1 MLHGWDAERLH
12 DAIRRGHAGSQG
24 AGVQASG
31 DVHATERAGDEP
43 QSIELEILRGGY
55 GGTHWNGARYEQ
67 FEQME
72 IPMSEMKVR
81 WEKEL

>member
-1 MLHGWDAERLH
+1 M
-12 DAIRRGHAGSQG
+12 
-24 AGVQASG
+24 
-31 DVHATERAGDEP
+31 
-43 QSIELEILRGGY
+43 
-55 GGTHWNGARYEQ
+55 HWNGARYAQ